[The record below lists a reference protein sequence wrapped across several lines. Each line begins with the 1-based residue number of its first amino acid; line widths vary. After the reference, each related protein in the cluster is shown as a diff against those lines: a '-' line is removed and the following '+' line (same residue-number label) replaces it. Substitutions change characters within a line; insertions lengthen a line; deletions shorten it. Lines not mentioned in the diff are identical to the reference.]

1 MTEWWTYRPSDF
13 LMFAPATYWRLF
25 ELHNAALW
33 PLQPVLLL
41 ALVTAAWWW
50 RQHAA
55 PLAAGAWG
63 AVFAAAALAWAGVGW
78 SFLLQ
83 RYAEIN
89 WAAQGAALA
98 FGVQAAGLL
107 VLACS
112 AGGIGGADGARFA
125 AAAPGGR
132 RRLGLAL
139 LLAAVLLYPLLAPLQ
154 GRPWAQAELVA
165 LAPDPTAIGTLGL
178 LLCVDSPHRGL
189 RRALGALRVLPW
201 AWCAASAAT
210 LWTMGAAQA
219 VVPTAVL
226 LAVALAPALPGA
238 RAVAHSRSTTSPHGD

>member
-1 MTEWWTYRPSDF
+1 MTEWWTYRPADF

-33 PLQPVLLL
+33 PLQPALLL

-50 RQHAA
+50 RHRAAA
-55 PLAAGAWG
+55 PAAGTWG
-63 AVFAAAALAWAGVGW
+63 VVFAAAALAWAGVGW
-78 SFLLQ
+78 GFLLQ
-83 RYAEIN
+83 LYAEIN

-98 FGVQAAGLL
+98 FAVQAAGLL
-107 VLACS
+107 ALACC
-112 AGGIGGADGARFA
+112 AGVGRARLVP
-125 AAAPGGR
+125 AAPGGR

-139 LLAAVLLYPLLAPLQ
+139 LLGAVLLYPLLAPLQ

-165 LAPDPTAIGTLGL
+165 LAPDPTAIATLGL
-178 LLCVDSPHRGL
+178 LLCTGSPHRGL

-226 LAVALAPALPGA
+226 VAVVLAQALPGA
-238 RAVAHSRSTTSPHGD
+238 RPVAHSRSTTSPHGD